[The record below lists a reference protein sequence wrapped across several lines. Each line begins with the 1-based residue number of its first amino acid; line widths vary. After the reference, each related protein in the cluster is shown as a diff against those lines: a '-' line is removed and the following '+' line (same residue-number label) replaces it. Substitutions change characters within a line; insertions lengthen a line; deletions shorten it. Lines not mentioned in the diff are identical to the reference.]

1 MSWQDRDNSQI
12 LQEEMVSE
20 YPFIQYVNDG
30 GALDPR
36 EATGGFAMS
45 AEQAE
50 LLKATPNGAVEHT
63 LIFSTGE
70 SERVFFTDW
79 LRFVPLATR
88 FAWVKDDTRL
98 GGFVDGA
105 RGKLQALGYVETA
118 NGFAGPVMLTVKG
131 MASKDLA
138 QALREHRQAVRKAT
152 QGKAPS
158 SFFALLLHAG
168 EPALRGT
175 KQKSRATPIVRS
187 NEFDPDVDY
196 IGDDLADIIEAEWEL
211 YKQWAA
217 AWEHN
222 PGPNGDGE
230 LADSGLADTDTPDRE
245 EGDAP
250 TAPVRAAKVD
260 AVPATEST
268 RRLLTAL
275 MHGKGFAQADITS
288 ALDGITAD
296 AAQTLLDELKRQG

>member
-1 MSWQDRDNSQI
+1 MAWQDRNDSQI
-12 LQEEMVSE
+12 LQEEMVCE

-30 GALDPR
+30 STLDPR

-45 AEQAE
+45 AEQTE
-50 LLKATPNGAVEHT
+50 LLKATPHGAVEHT

-70 SERVFFTDW
+70 SESVFFTDW

-88 FAWVKDDTRL
+88 FAWVKDDNRL

-105 RGKLQALGYVETA
+105 RGKLQALGYVETE
-118 NGFAGPVMLTVKG
+118 NGYAGPAMLTVKG

-138 QALREHRQAVRKAT
+138 QALREHRKAVRKAT

-158 SFFALLLHAG
+158 AFFALLLHAG
-168 EPALRGT
+168 EPAMRGT

-196 IGDDLADIIEAEWEL
+196 VGDDLADIIEAEWEL

-217 AWEHN
+217 SWEHN
-222 PGPNGDGE
+222 PGPNGEGE
-230 LADSGLADTDTPDRE
+230 LADGDVPVEE
-245 EGDAP
+245 EGTTPNTP
-250 TAPVRAAKVD
+250 TRAGKAD

-268 RRLLTAL
+268 KRLLTAL
-275 MHGKGFAQADITS
+275 MRGKGFAPDAIDST
-288 ALDGITAD
+288 LDGITAD
-296 AAQTLLDELKRQG
+296 AAQALLAELKRQG

>member
-1 MSWQDRDNSQI
+1 MAWQDRNDSQI
-12 LQEEMVSE
+12 LQEEMACE

-30 GALDPR
+30 STLDPR

-45 AEQAE
+45 AEQVE

-70 SERVFFTDW
+70 SEAVFFTDW

-88 FAWVKDDTRL
+88 FAWVKDGNRL
-98 GGFVDGA
+98 GSFVDGA
-105 RGKLQALGYVETA
+105 RGKLQALGYVETE
-118 NGFAGPVMLTVKG
+118 NGYAGPVMLTVKG

-138 QALREHRQAVRKAT
+138 QALREHRQTVRKAT

-158 SFFALLLHAG
+158 VFFSVLLHAA
-168 EPALRGT
+168 EPEMRGT
-175 KQKSRATPIVRS
+175 KQKSRATPIARS

-196 IGDDLADIIEAEWEL
+196 VGDELADIIEAEWET

-230 LADSGLADTDTPDRE
+230 LADGDVPVEE
-245 EGDAP
+245 EGAVPDAP
-250 TAPVRAAKVD
+250 TKAGKVD
-260 AVPATEST
+260 AAPVTEST
-268 RRLLTAL
+268 KRLLTAL
-275 MHGKGFAQADITS
+275 MRGKGFTPDAIDST
-288 ALDGITAD
+288 LDGLTAD
-296 AAQTLLDELKRQG
+296 AAQALLAELKRQG

>member
-12 LQEEMVSE
+12 LQEEMVCE

-30 GALDPR
+30 GSLEPR
-36 EATGGFAMS
+36 ETTGGFAMS

-50 LLKATPNGAVEHT
+50 LLKATPNGGVEHT

-88 FAWVKDDTRL
+88 FAWVKDGNRL

-105 RGKLQALGYVETA
+105 RGKLQALGYVETE

-158 SFFALLLHAG
+158 SFFAMLLHAG

-196 IGDDLADIIEAEWEL
+196 VGDELADLIEAEWEL

-230 LADSGLADTDTPDRE
+230 LAD
-245 EGDAP
+245 GDAP
-250 TAPVRAAKVD
+250 VEEEGAAPDVPTKTGKADAA
-260 AVPATEST
+260 PATEST
-268 RRLLTAL
+268 KRLLTAL
-275 MHGKGFAQADITS
+275 MRGKGFTPDAIDS

-296 AAQTLLDELKRQG
+296 AAQALLAELKRQG

>member
-1 MSWQDRDNSQI
+1 MAWQDRDNSQI

-30 GALDPR
+30 GSLEPR

-45 AEQAE
+45 VEQAE
-50 LLKATPNGAVEHT
+50 LLKATPHGAVEHT

-70 SERVFFTDW
+70 REQVFFTDW

-88 FAWVKDDTRL
+88 FAWVKDDNRL

-105 RGKLQALGYVETA
+105 RGKLQLLGYVETE
-118 NGFAGPVMLTVKG
+118 NGYVGPVMLTVKG
-131 MASKDLA
+131 LAGKDLA
-138 QALREHRQAVRKAT
+138 QALRDHRQAVRKAT

-158 SFFALLLHAG
+158 VFFAVLLHAD
-168 EPALRGT
+168 EPEMRGS
-175 KQKSRATPIVRS
+175 KKKSRATPIVRS
-187 NEFDPDVDY
+187 NEFNPDVDY
-196 IGDDLADIIEAEWEL
+196 VGDDLADIIEAEWEL

-230 LADSGLADTDTPDRE
+230 LADGDAPVEE
-245 EGDAP
+245 EGDVPDAP
-250 TAPVRAAKVD
+250 KRVVKADTA
-260 AVPATEST
+260 PATEST
-268 RRLLTAL
+268 KRLLTAL
-275 MHGKGFAQADITS
+275 MRGKGFTPAAITA
-288 ALDGITAD
+288 ALDGLTAD
-296 AAQTLLDELKRQG
+296 AGQTLLDELKRQG

>member
-1 MSWQDRDNSQI
+1 MAWQDRNDSQI
-12 LQEEMVSE
+12 LQEEMVCE

-30 GALDPR
+30 STLDPR
-36 EATGGFAMS
+36 ETTGGFAMS

-70 SERVFFTDW
+70 SEAVFFTDW

-88 FAWVKDDTRL
+88 FAWVKDGNRL

-105 RGKLQALGYVETA
+105 RGKLQALGYVETE
-118 NGFAGPVMLTVKG
+118 NGYAGPVMLTVKG

-138 QALREHRQAVRKAT
+138 QALREHRQTVRKAT

-158 SFFALLLHAG
+158 VFFSVLLHAA
-168 EPALRGT
+168 EPEMRGT
-175 KQKSRATPIVRS
+175 KQKSRATPIARS

-196 IGDDLADIIEAEWEL
+196 VGDELADIIEAEWET

-230 LADSGLADTDTPDRE
+230 LADGDVPVEE
-245 EGDAP
+245 EGYVPDAP
-250 TAPVRAAKVD
+250 ARTGKADAAPAS
-260 AVPATEST
+260 EST
-268 RRLLTAL
+268 KRLLTAL
-275 MHGKGFAQADITS
+275 MRGKGFTPDAIDS

-296 AAQTLLDELKRQG
+296 AAQDLLAELKRQG

>member
-1 MSWQDRDNSQI
+1 MSWQDRDHSQI

-30 GALDPR
+30 GSLEPR

-63 LIFSTGE
+63 LMFSTGE
-70 SERVFFTDW
+70 SEPVFFTDW

-88 FAWVKDDTRL
+88 FAWVKDGNRL

-118 NGFAGPVMLTVKG
+118 DGYAGPVMLTVKG

-158 SFFALLLHAG
+158 SFFAVLLHAG

-196 IGDDLADIIEAEWEL
+196 VGDELADLIEAEWEL

-222 PGPNGDGE
+222 PGPNGEGE
-230 LADSGLADTDTPDRE
+230 LTDGDVPVEE
-245 EGDAP
+245 EGAAPDAP
-250 TAPVRAAKVD
+250 AKAGKAD

-268 RRLLTAL
+268 KRLLTAL
-275 MHGKGFAQADITS
+275 MRGKGFAQADIAST
-288 ALDGITAD
+288 LDGITAD
-296 AAQTLLDELKRQG
+296 AAQALLAELKRQG